1 MSKLSIGLKITW
13 KIIKLIFVLCVF
25 AVIAVLIWRIASSGE
40 PKEMKTVYPTASLV
54 ELYEQDGK
62 ELYMFEQE
70 QRDITSGENNYG
82 YFSVTSYRII
92 PDIDQIEIVVRYNV
106 STIKNVASDYS
117 LDEVPPRDADMFDV
131 SLVFAKDLTPEREDD
146 NLGNAE
152 GSVEFIRCF
161 GETVCETEKNLY
173 NYKKMIFRTD
183 EAGIDLSDML
193 EDNTLLAVYTD
204 FYLDYAE
211 FEPNYDEQ
219 PIGAVC
225 LYDYKTKDKQI
236 KLSSRDI
243 KAIESFSD

>member
-13 KIIKLIFVLCVF
+13 KIIKLVFVLCIF
-25 AVIAVLIWRIASSGE
+25 TVIAILIWRLASSGE
-40 PKEMKTVYPTASLV
+40 PKKMKTVYPTASLA
-54 ELYEQDGK
+54 ELYERDGR
-62 ELYMFEQE
+62 ELYMFNQE

-82 YFSVTSYRII
+82 YFAVTSCRII
-92 PDIDQIEIVVRYNV
+92 PDIDQIEIVVRYNR
-106 STIKNVASDYS
+106 STIRKVAADHS

-131 SLVFAKDLTPEREDD
+131 SLVFAKDLTPYDDSD

-193 EDNTLLAVYTD
+193 EENTLLAVYTD

-211 FEPNYDEQ
+211 FEPNYDEE

-225 LYDYKTKDKQI
+225 LYDYLSEDMRI